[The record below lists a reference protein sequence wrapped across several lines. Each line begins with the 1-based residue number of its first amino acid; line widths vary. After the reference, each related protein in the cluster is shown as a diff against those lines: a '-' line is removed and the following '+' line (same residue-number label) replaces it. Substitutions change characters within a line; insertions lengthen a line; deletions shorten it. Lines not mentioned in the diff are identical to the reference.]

1 MNKTKDTLILETM
14 KETLRER
21 IERELEA
28 MIDRCNQLDKNISEY
43 VESGNLADAAIN
55 QIKRDT
61 LSMVVNRLEDALK

>member
-1 MNKTKDTLILETM
+1 M

-28 MIDRCNQLDKNISEY
+28 INKRCNMLDKNIREY
-43 VESGNLADAAIN
+43 VEAGNFGDAAIN

-61 LSMVVNRLEDALK
+61 LSMVATRLEDALK